1 MKLKKTILLV
11 ALCLGASSIQAEDID
26 YVMKISL
33 SDGTVDKYLVDDR
46 PRVILGDKFVRVV
59 AEDISAEYEVQSVV
73 SYTFEDIL
81 TGIEDVK
88 DMRSIKVNI
97 KTDKEEYEG
106 NIYMFLAFNG
116 ITAGRIPLTRD
127 SHVDDGVMDVIV
139 LEKRNK
145 LLSFSNMLRYV
156 LGGNPDAVRHFRCS
170 EMVVTTNQHHIT
182 DVDGERGPNFPL
194 HIICEPRSLKIRM

>member
-1 MKLKKTILLV
+1 MGFKKTILLV

-59 AEDISAEYEVQSVV
+59 AEDISVEYEVQSVV

-88 DMRSIKVNI
+88 DDGDEAGITFKYLDGETVSISGLNEDDKIAVYSLSGSKIVADIERSEDAADISLRNLDAGTYIITINNSKSIKV
-97 KTDKEEYEG
+97 
-106 NIYMFLAFNG
+106 
-116 ITAGRIPLTRD
+116 
-127 SHVDDGVMDVIV
+127 
-139 LEKRNK
+139 
-145 LLSFSNMLRYV
+145 
-156 LGGNPDAVRHFRCS
+156 FR
-170 EMVVTTNQHHIT
+170 
-182 DVDGERGPNFPL
+182 R
-194 HIICEPRSLKIRM
+194 

>member
-88 DMRSIKVNI
+88 D
-97 KTDKEEYEG
+97 DGDE
-106 NIYMFLAFNG
+106 AG
-116 ITAGRIPLTRD
+116 ITFKYLDGETVTISGLNE
-127 SHVDDGVMDVIV
+127 DDKIAVYSLSGSKIV
-139 LEKRNK
+139 ADIERSEDAADISLRN
-145 LLSFSNMLRYV
+145 LDAMLGISSLSNMQ
-156 LGGNPDAVRHFRCS
+156 S
-170 EMVVTTNQHHIT
+170 T
-182 DVDGERGPNFPL
+182 
-194 HIICEPRSLKIRM
+194 

>member
-1 MKLKKTILLV
+1 MKLKKTILLA

-46 PRVILGDKFVRVV
+46 PRVILGEKFVRVV

-88 DMRSIKVNI
+88 D
-97 KTDKEEYEG
+97 DGDE
-106 NIYMFLAFNG
+106 AG
-116 ITAGRIPLTRD
+116 ITFKYL
-127 SHVDDGVMDVIV
+127 
-139 LEKRNK
+139 
-145 LLSFSNMLRYV
+145 
-156 LGGNPDAVRHFRCS
+156 
-170 EMVVTTNQHHIT
+170 
-182 DVDGERGPNFPL
+182 DGETVTISGLN
-194 HIICEPRSLKIRM
+194 EDDKIAV